1 MLLLLSVA
9 ILAFF
14 ASYAEA
20 DTPANCSYGDI
31 KGQWMLS
38 LGKTGFTNQ
47 IDCNESFEPMS
58 EVLVTLLFP
67 DTAVDMVGN
76 VGTWTLIY
84 NQGFEIRL
92 AGRIYF
98 AFFKFKKIGKTT
110 ISICNTTFN
119 GWVHNEVADANP
131 VFPPT
136 NWGCCYAN
144 RIYRADK
151 PKVSHPSQLDS
162 SKLEQAYL
170 PNELFVNQINKA
182 QTSWKA
188 ELYDEYKNFNIRD
201 MIGRSGGMAMLK
213 SKKTLVRS
221 SPATNE
227 QLEAANHMP
236 TSLDWRNFNGTNYVS
251 PVRNQGSCGSCYAFG
266 SMAMLEARIRIL
278 TNNKQKP
285 VLSTQNIV
293 SCSKY
298 SQGCAGGFPYLVAG
312 KYTEDFGSISEECYP
327 YEGIDTKC
335 KPIKPNCPRQYGSK
349 YHYVGGFYGACNEAL
364 MKIELVKNGPLAIS
378 FEVLS
383 DFLHYKS
390 GIYHHTGLEDEFNP
404 FEITN
409 HCVLLVGYGLDKAT
423 GEKYWI
429 VKNSWGA
436 SWGEEGFFRIRRG
449 VDECAIESIAVGTT
463 PFV

>member
-136 NWGCCYAN
+136 NWGCCYGK
-144 RIYRADK
+144 I
-151 PKVSHPSQLDS
+151 PKNNFFDNQL
-162 SKLEQAYL
+162 K
-170 PNELFVNQINKA
+170 FV
-182 QTSWKA
+182 
-188 ELYDEYKNFNIRD
+188 
-201 MIGRSGGMAMLK
+201 
-213 SKKTLVRS
+213 V
-221 SPATNE
+221 
-227 QLEAANHMP
+227 
-236 TSLDWRNFNGTNYVS
+236 
-251 PVRNQGSCGSCYAFG
+251 
-266 SMAMLEARIRIL
+266 
-278 TNNKQKP
+278 
-285 VLSTQNIV
+285 VLSYKMQFIIIIT
-293 SCSKY
+293 
-298 SQGCAGGFPYLVAG
+298 L
-312 KYTEDFGSISEECYP
+312 TTTSIP
-327 YEGIDTKC
+327 
-335 KPIKPNCPRQYGSK
+335 
-349 YHYVGGFYGACNEAL
+349 A
-364 MKIELVKNGPLAIS
+364 
-378 FEVLS
+378 
-383 DFLHYKS
+383 
-390 GIYHHTGLEDEFNP
+390 
-404 FEITN
+404 
-409 HCVLLVGYGLDKAT
+409 
-423 GEKYWI
+423 
-429 VKNSWGA
+429 
-436 SWGEEGFFRIRRG
+436 
-449 VDECAIESIAVGTT
+449 
-463 PFV
+463 